1 VHPAA
6 RPTTAEQ
13 ARFAIP
19 DGGRQLGLAAELVV
33 RRWLEARGV
42 RVLGAN
48 VRVSYLE
55 VDLLVQDGRTLA
67 LVEVRTRA
75 RSSWTTAFG
84 SIDGWKRTRLRRAA
98 ERLWRHRF
106 KFYPGID
113 HVRVDVASVT
123 WEDGVATVEY
133 VRAAF

>member
-1 VHPAA
+1 M
-6 RPTTAEQ
+6 R
-13 ARFAIP
+13 
-19 DGGRQLGLAAELVV
+19 GL
-33 RRWLEARGV
+33 

-67 LVEVRTRA
+67 LVEVRTRHPN
-75 RSSWTTAFG
+75 SWTTAFG

-98 ERLWRHRF
+98 ERLWHRRF

-123 WEDGVATVEY
+123 WVDGQPNVEY
-133 VRAAF
+133 VKAAF